1 MGQRLL
7 LAVALTAVEALAVQV
22 EQEQLLE
29 VLLGAVTAVTAE
41 RELVVN
47 GVLAAVLVATLEMA
61 GKAETA
67 LTAGRRLVLAA
78 VAAAGVF
85 VEEVGVELVCLGRGL
100 MVLLTAADQAAATKV
115 QTKAALLVAALGK
128 DAAVLVARSVLSGPV
143 QPVSSL
149 LRMLEHHK

>member
-1 MGQRLL
+1 ML

-29 VLLGAVTAVTAE
+29 VLLGAVTAVTAAPG
-41 RELVVN
+41 LAGN
-47 GVLAAVLVATLEMA
+47 GVLAAALVVTLGMAVKGGTVLTVVQ
-61 GKAETA
+61 
-67 LTAGRRLVLAA
+67 RLVLAA